1 MSFHNFSDLKNP
13 EHFNFQAELSNAALS
28 NKLPEDVAAEM
39 KKIQEADLIILQFP
53 MYWLGVPA
61 ILKGWLERCLA
72 DKVAFNSETLQW
84 FDNGPFKVSVSF
96 LILFQHTH
104 G

>member
-1 MSFHNFSDLKNP
+1 
-13 EHFNFQAELSNAALS
+13 
-28 NKLPEDVAAEM
+28 M

-84 FDNGPFKVSVSF
+84 FDSGPFKVSGCFFNSISTYTWVKVF
-96 LILFQHTH
+96 RIIPEFRILRMT
-104 G
+104 